1 MSNYSSSFG
10 RREKRDAFTLVELMV
25 VLVIVAM
32 LASLTLAGLGGVR
45 QRAKAD
51 KTRSTIRKIDSL
63 ITPHYESY
71 LTRRVVATN
80 TSPMVCVGTGTF
92 VSGGSA
98 VSLATGTSSGAINR
112 LWALRLAMVLE
123 MPDQWA
129 DVMTPGS
136 SPAIPRDSVT
146 APVRRYARYKFQ
158 LSPSGTFQSAEC
170 LAMIVMRGGVD
181 PDATATFR
189 ADEIGDVDKDGAPE
203 FKDGWGSPIAF
214 IRWPAGYGS
223 PTTLDPFDPMRV
235 SNPSSP
241 NLTPLIYSPGP
252 DEALNSPTD
261 SATSGYGLSSSF
273 AAVPNGWV
281 SVLTTS
287 GSRTS
292 AAISTQQG
300 SFFAG
305 SLPPATDQSDEA
317 KAKRD
322 AARDNITN
330 YDLR

>member
-1 MSNYSSSFG
+1 
-10 RREKRDAFTLVELMV
+10 MV

-71 LTRRVVATN
+71 LTRRVVATG

-92 VSGGSA
+92 VSGTL
-98 VSLATGTSSGAINR
+98 VTPNKLAPVLSGTNRIVNGIPIQDTTSGTYGAINR

-158 LSPSGTFQSAEC
+158 LTPNNAFQSAEC

-223 PTTLDPFDPMRV
+223 PTSPDPFDPMRV
-235 SNPSSP
+235 SSPSSP
-241 NLTPLIYSPGP
+241 SLTPLIYSPGP

-261 SATSGYGLSSSF
+261 SATSGYGLASSF

-305 SLPPATDQSDEA
+305 SLPPASDQSDEA